1 CKFDKHSHEKKVR
14 VFSLENIHCSSSNQC
29 PHDHSHNIIE
39 NKDPNRHK
47 FKLNFFEIF
56 MGRINRPMIK
66 SFLSV
71 SNDSF
76 S

>member
-1 CKFDKHSHEKKVR
+1 MELSGLIIKLGVIIAKRFDDGICKFDKHSHEKKVR

-47 FKLNFFEIF
+47 FKLNFF
-56 MGRINRPMIK
+56 
-66 SFLSV
+66 
-71 SNDSF
+71 
-76 S
+76 